1 MTPGQLSSSKT
12 SSAATTFPKKPEDDA
27 KYVIKADTINRRGI
41 YKDLFGGSRVYEDY
55 QFRPNYAIAMAVAP
69 DIFEPSHALGCLEIA
84 DSVLRGP
91 LGIATLDPADANY
104 RPYYINSLDN
114 DDFATAKGRN
124 YHQGPE
130 WLWPLG
136 YFLRAMLVFD
146 SKKRTTREGR
156 LEMLQQLAA
165 RMEGCRHEIEK
176 TPWAG
181 LTELTN
187 KNGEL
192 CGDSSPTQ
200 AWSSGCL
207 VDLFYDAQGVD
218 I

>member
-1 MTPGQLSSSKT
+1 MT
-12 SSAATTFPKKPEDDA
+12 
-27 KYVIKADTINRRGI
+27 
-41 YKDLFGGSRVYEDY
+41 
-55 QFRPNYAIAMAVAP
+55 VAP
-69 DIFEPSHALGCLEIA
+69 DIFDPEHALGCLAIA
-84 DSVLRGP
+84 DKVLRGP
-91 LGIATLDPADANY
+91 LGIATLDPADLNY
-104 RPYYINSLDN
+104 RPNYINSLDN

-136 YFLRAMLVFD
+136 FFLRAMLIFD
-146 SKKRTTREGR
+146 FKRRKTHEER
-156 LEMLQQLAA
+156 LELFQQLTA

-176 TPWAG
+176 SVWAG

-187 KNGEL
+187 KDGAF

-207 VDLFYDAQGVD
+207 IDLFYDAQAIEV
-218 I
+218 

>member
-1 MTPGQLSSSKT
+1 MT
-12 SSAATTFPKKPEDDA
+12 
-27 KYVIKADTINRRGI
+27 
-41 YKDLFGGSRVYEDY
+41 
-55 QFRPNYAIAMAVAP
+55 VAP
-69 DIFEPSHALGCLEIA
+69 EIFNDEHALGCLEIA
-84 DSVLRGP
+84 DKALRGP
-91 LGIATLDPADANY
+91 LGIATLDPADMNY

-136 YFLRAMLVFD
+136 FFLRAMLTFD
-146 SKKRTTREGR
+146 LKRRNTKEQR
-156 LEMLQQLAA
+156 LEMLQQLSA
-165 RMEGCRHEIEK
+165 RMEGCKHEIEK
-176 TPWAG
+176 SPWAG

-187 KNGEL
+187 KNGEF

-207 VDLFYDAQGVD
+207 VDVFYDAQKVEVN
-218 I
+218 